1 MKEKKTQ
8 TSSEYNV
15 AIIGSGVAGMSM
27 SLYLSRAGVDN
38 IIIES
43 SAPGGQLN
51 KIINIEN

>member
-51 KIINIEN
+51 KIINR